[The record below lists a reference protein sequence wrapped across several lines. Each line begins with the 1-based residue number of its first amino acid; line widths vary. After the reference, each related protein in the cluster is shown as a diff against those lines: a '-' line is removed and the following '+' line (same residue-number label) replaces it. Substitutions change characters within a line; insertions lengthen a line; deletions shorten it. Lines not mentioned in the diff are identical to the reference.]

1 MASRNHTHGKAQLSL
16 HSLSALG
23 KRRCRTEGPEG
34 NGKVTFHTQT
44 THDDSYIDRIRHGK
58 NFINRYKGFPA
69 QDRFTNAPPAAN
81 AISASGLPLNPALL
95 LNPKGYVGSPKP
107 SPGATGGTSN
117 GNGDLSDAS
126 FLDFQFTSPNDGT
139 ASSAS
144 TPSSFLPQGYDSA
157 EHSHAHT
164 PVNGFGTMFE
174 RMNNLQERTS
184 MPQPKRRKVEAEENG
199 PALSGFG
206 NGGSGM
212 LGQYVKDRREE
223 AAKNPALQRVDT
235 VDLSRRSATN
245 AVQGDAQSGRS
256 TDIVLV
262 EDDGDIIEVTDAKE
276 QEVCFGQLQSAK
288 INFDV
293 IPSPKPGQRALN
305 DQWWPQVKIIL
316 NRRQGDPTNVILA
329 KDHTRRVVGRVD
341 AHTAL
346 GLSPLL
352 DSGRLYLRTESKLP
366 SRPRKMGEQ
375 VGQQVSQAL
384 PFNCILYGPRKSSR
398 AVASHLLSRGL
409 KLMHPT
415 MVEKGIKYENPMPQ
429 DARQQMPVRAQLVPA
444 PATFSYPQVMRTVE
458 EVRSEVMGVFDSLT
472 RSEDLP
478 QMEPDARITS
488 ELLPHQ
494 KQGLYF
500 MTMRERPCELTADG
514 QVSNTFWR
522 VRVGNS
528 GQKAYHNV
536 ITGQTHSRP
545 PPETFGGILAD
556 MMGLGKTLSILSLIT
571 TSLDAAEEW
580 SRRDPEQPPPPPAP
594 KKNGRSREFD
604 VPAPAPLALTTPV
617 LNSRATL
624 LVCPLSTVANW
635 EIQMK
640 EHIKP
645 GTFKYY
651 IYHGPNR
658 IKDAKKLT
666 DYDLVITTYGSV
678 SSELR
683 ARHRGLKGPHPLEEI
698 SWFRI
703 ALDEAHMIREQ
714 STLLFKAICRLQAN
728 RRWAVTGTPVQNKLD
743 DLAAL
748 LAFIRLK
755 PFDNKAT
762 FVQHI
767 VQPFKACDAE
777 IVPKLR
783 VLVDSVTL
791 RRLKDK
797 IHLPPRSEQIVKL
810 KFSQPEAKLYKLFEQ
825 QAQDKVEV
833 ISRGQDKLI
842 GGRTYIH
849 ILQSILRLRLI
860 SAHGKE
866 LLNDDDLQAVQGM
879 TQESA
884 IDLDSDDENDTQKAA
899 LSEARAYQN
908 WDLMVQ
914 TANDSCVTCTK
925 SLSSASDE
933 ADAESEREENL
944 LGYISSSCFHLIC
957 PACKPTWD
965 QWTGRQA
972 VGACPVCQKDN
983 VNLTLVPLN
992 KEKAE
997 AEHESHHA
1005 TGKAKEKSM
1014 NTNGYGGPH
1023 TKTQALLEDLLKL
1036 QAQSGENPDEP
1047 RFKSVVFSGWTS
1059 HLDLIQIALEEAGIV
1074 YTRLDGKMTRT
1085 ARTAA
1090 MDRFR
1095 EDPAV
1100 DVILVSITAGGL
1112 GLNLTAGNN
1121 VYVMEPQYN
1130 PAAEAQ
1136 AVDRVHRIGQKR
1148 PVRIIRYIMEHS
1160 IEEKMLALQDKKNKL
1175 ANLSMN
1181 RGKAMDKG
1189 EAAKQKL
1196 MDLRSLFR

>member
-1 MASRNHTHGKAQLSL
+1 MASGNHAYGKAHLPSA
-16 HSLSALG
+16 SNTTALG
-23 KRRCRTEGPEG
+23 KRRCHSESPQRQDDMASRKQFTREDNHVDRAAQHDEG
-34 NGKVTFHTQT
+34 
-44 THDDSYIDRIRHGK
+44 SIIDT
-58 NFINRYKGFPA
+58 NKGFPA
-69 QDRFTNAPPAAN
+69 EHPFAHSPPAPSGP
-81 AISASGLPLNPALL
+81 SASNGMPINPAML
-95 LNPKGYVGSPKP
+95 LNPRGYQP
-107 SPGATGGTSN
+107 SPTFRSEETNGHANSN
-117 GNGDLSDAS
+117 DAGY
-126 FLDFQFTSPNDGT
+126 LDFQFSTPNDGT
-139 ASSAS
+139 GSSAS
-144 TPSSFLPQGYDSA
+144 TPSAFFPQDSGSA
-157 EHSHAHT
+157 IHSHAHT
-164 PVNGFGTMFE
+164 PVNGYGNMVE
-174 RMNNLQERTS
+174 RLNNVQARS
-184 MPQPKRRKVEAEENG
+184 SVPQPKRRKVDADGND
-199 PALSGFG
+199 ATSSGFG
-206 NGGSGM
+206 GGGGSGM
-212 LGQYVKDRREE
+212 LGQYIMDRREE
-223 AAKNPALQRVDT
+223 AAKDPALQRVDT
-235 VDLSRRSATN
+235 VDLS
-245 AVQGDAQSGRS
+245 
-256 TDIVLV
+256 I
-262 EDDGDIIEVTDAKE
+262 EDDSDILEVVDAKE
-276 QEVCFGQLQSAK
+276 QEVCFGQLQNAR

-293 IPSPKPGQRALN
+293 VPAPKPGQRALN
-305 DQWWPQVKIIL
+305 DTWWPHVKIML
-316 NRRQGDPTNVILA
+316 SRRQGDPTNIILA

-341 AHTAL
+341 GQTAL

-352 DSGRLYLRTESKLP
+352 DSSRLTLRTENKLS
-366 SRPRKMGEQ
+366 SRPRRPGEQ
-375 VGQQVSQAL
+375 VGQQVSQSLA
-384 PFNCILYGPRKSSR
+384 FNCILYGPRKSSR
-398 AVASHLLSRGL
+398 IIAKHLQSRGL
-409 KLMHPT
+409 TLVHPT
-415 MVEKGIKYENPMPQ
+415 LVEKGIKYENPMAG
-429 DARQQMPVRAQLVPA
+429 DMRQQQVPVPRAQFMPA
-444 PATFSYPQVMRTVE
+444 PATTISYPSVARTVE
-458 EVRSEVMGVFDSLT
+458 EVRNEVMGVFDSLT

-478 QMEPDARITS
+478 EMEPDARITS

-494 KQGLYF
+494 KQGLHF
-500 MTMRERPCELTADG
+500 MTMREQPCDLTSNDG
-514 QVSNTFWR
+514 NTFWR
-522 VRVGNS
+522 VRIGNN

-536 ITGQTHSRP
+536 ITGQTHARP

-571 TSLDAAEEW
+571 SSLEAGQEW
-580 SRRDPEQPPPPPAP
+580 SQREPEQPPPPPAP
-594 KKNGRSREFD
+594 KKNGHSRGFD
-604 VPAPAPLALTTPV
+604 LPAPTPLALTTPI

-658 IKDAKKLT
+658 IKDAKKLA
-666 DYDLVITTYGSV
+666 DFDLVITTYGSV

-683 ARHRGLKGPHPLEEI
+683 ARVKGAKGPHPLEEI

-762 FVQHI
+762 FTQFI
-767 VQPFKACDAE
+767 VQPFKMCDAD
-777 IVPKLR
+777 IVPKIR

-797 IHLPPRSEQIVKL
+797 IHLPPRTDQIVKL
-810 KFSQPEAKLYKLFEQ
+810 QFSPTEAKLYRLFEQ

-833 ISRGQDKLI
+833 ISRGQDKLV

-866 LLNDDDLQAVQGM
+866 LLNNDDLQTVQGM

-884 IDLDSDDENDTQKAA
+884 IDLDSDDENDAQKAA
-899 LSEARAYQN
+899 LSDARAYQN

-914 TANDSCVTCTK
+914 TNSDGCAACGK
-925 SLSSASDE
+925 SLSA
-933 ADAESEREENL
+933 AAEDQAVDNEREENL
-944 LGYISSSCFHLIC
+944 LGYISSSCFHLFC
-957 PACKPTWD
+957 PTCKPSWD
-965 QWTGRQA
+965 QWTGKQPL
-972 VGACPVCQKDN
+972 GTCPICQKEN
-983 VNLTLVPLN
+983 ANLTLVKLR
-992 KEKAE
+992 KDKAE

-1005 TGKAKEKSM
+1005 TGSSKEKSM
-1014 NTNGYGGPH
+1014 NTDGYGGPH
-1023 TKTQALLEDLLKL
+1023 TKTRALIEDLLKL
-1036 QAQSGENPDEP
+1036 QARSNAAPEEP
-1047 RFKSVVFSGWTS
+1047 RLKSVIFSGWTS
-1059 HLDLIQIALEEAGIV
+1059 HLDLIQIALENAGIV
-1074 YTRLDGKMTRT
+1074 YTRLDGKMTRI

-1095 EDPAV
+1095 DDPDL

-1136 AVDRVHRIGQKR
+1136 AVDRVHRIGQNR
-1148 PVRIIRYIMEHS
+1148 EVNIVRYIMENS
-1160 IEEKMLALQDKKNKL
+1160 IEEKMLDLQDKKNKL

-1181 RGKAMDKG
+1181 RGKAIDKG
-1189 EAAKQKL
+1189 EAARQKL
-1196 MDLRSLFR
+1196 VDLRSLFR

>member
-1 MASRNHTHGKAQLSL
+1 MASGNHSYGKAHHYPSAP
-16 HSLSALG
+16 STALG
-23 KRRCRTEGPEG
+23 KRRSHSEEVPQHKEDLGRRKEHARDDNDISREQYAQE
-34 NGKVTFHTQT
+34 TF
-44 THDDSYIDRIRHGK
+44 IDK
-58 NFINRYKGFPA
+58 YKGFQPPPNFA
-69 QDRFTNAPPAAN
+69 NGPPAASN
-81 AISASGLPLNPALL
+81 GAASSASMMPINAALL
-95 LNPKGYVGSPKP
+95 LNPKGY
-107 SPGATGGTSN
+107 GAPTRPPPTAQNEDLN
-117 GNGDLSDAS
+117 GNGNLSDAGL
-126 FLDFQFTSPNDGT
+126 LDFQFSSPNDGT
-139 ASSAS
+139 GSSAS
-144 TPSSFLPQGYDSA
+144 TPSSFFPQDPDSA
-157 EHSHAHT
+157 IHSHTHT
-164 PVNGFGTMFE
+164 PVNGFGSMFE
-174 RMNNLQERTS
+174 RMNNVQARTS
-184 MPQPKRRKVEAEENG
+184 MPQPKRRKVETDGDE
-199 PALSGFG
+199 PSSSGFG
-206 NGGSGM
+206 GGGGGSGM
-212 LGQYVKDRREE
+212 MGQYIQAKREE
-223 AAKNPALQRVDT
+223 DAKNPALQRVDT
-235 VDLSRRSATN
+235 VDLSL
-245 AVQGDAQSGRS
+245 D
-256 TDIVLV
+256 
-262 EDDGDIIEVTDAKE
+262 DDGDILEVIDAKE
-276 QEVCFGQLQSAK
+276 QEVCFGQLQNAR
-288 INFDV
+288 INFDL

-305 DQWWPQVKIIL
+305 DQWWPQVKIML
-316 NRRQGDPTNVILA
+316 SRRQGDASNVILA
-329 KDHTRRVVGRVD
+329 KDHTRQVVGRVD
-341 AHTAL
+341 GQTAL

-352 DSGRLYLRTESKLP
+352 DHGSVTLRTENKLS
-366 SRPRKMGEQ
+366 SRPRRLGEQ
-375 VGQQVSQAL
+375 VGQPVSISL

-398 AVASHLLSRGL
+398 AVARHLLSRGL
-409 KLMHPT
+409 KLIHPT
-415 MVEKGIKYENPMPQ
+415 MVEKGIKYENPMAG
-429 DARQQMPVRAQLVPA
+429 DFRQQQAPAVRTQFVPA
-444 PATFSYPQVMRTVE
+444 PATYSYPQVSRTVE

-478 QMEPDARITS
+478 EMEPDARIIS

-500 MTMRERPCELTADG
+500 MTMRERPCDLSGNGGNAT
-514 QVSNTFWR
+514 NTFWR
-522 VRVGNS
+522 VKIGS
-528 GQKAYHNV
+528 HGQKLYHNV
-536 ITGQTHSRP
+536 ITNQTLPRP

-571 TSLDAAEEW
+571 SSLDAGEEW
-580 SRRDPEQPPPPPAP
+580 SRREPEQPPPPPAP
-594 KKNGRSREFD
+594 KKNGHSRGFD
-604 VPAPAPLALTTPV
+604 VPAPAPLALTTPM

-640 EHIKP
+640 EHVKP

-658 IKDAKKLT
+658 IKDARKLA
-666 DYDLVITTYGSV
+666 DFDLVITTYGSV

-683 ARHRGLKGPHPLEEI
+683 ARARGVKGTHPLEDI

-703 ALDEAHMIREQ
+703 VLDEAHMIREQ

-762 FVQHI
+762 FTQFI
-767 VQPFKACDAE
+767 VQPFKALDAE

-797 IHLPPRSEQIVKL
+797 IHLPPRRDQIVKL
-810 KFSQPEAKLYKLFEQ
+810 QFSPTEAKLYRLFEQ

-833 ISRGQDKLI
+833 ISRGSDKLI

-866 LLNDDDLQAVQGM
+866 LLNNDDLQVVQGM

-884 IDLDSDDENDTQKAA
+884 IDLDSDDDNDAQKAA

-914 TANDSCVTCTK
+914 TNSDGCASCGK
-925 SLSSASDE
+925 SLSSATE
-933 ADAESEREENL
+933 ESEVENERDENI
-944 LGYISSSCFHLIC
+944 LGYISSSCFHLFC
-957 PACKPTWD
+957 SSCKPSWIK
-965 QWTGRQA
+965 WTG
-972 VGACPVCQKDN
+972 GKSLGTCPVCQKEN
-983 VNLTLVPLN
+983 ANLRLVELR
-992 KEKAE
+992 KDKAE

-1005 TGKAKEKSM
+1005 TGSSKEKSM
-1014 NTNGYGGPH
+1014 NTDGYGGPH
-1023 TKTQALLEDLLKL
+1023 TKTQALVEDLLRL
-1036 QAQSGENPDEP
+1036 QEKSNATPEEP
-1047 RFKSVVFSGWTS
+1047 RYKSVVFSGWTS
-1059 HLDLIQIALEEAGIV
+1059 HLDLIQTALENAGIV
-1074 YTRLDGKMTRT
+1074 YTRLDGKMTRI

-1095 EDPAV
+1095 DDPDV

-1148 PVRIIRYIMEHS
+1148 EVNIVRYIMENS
-1160 IEEKMLALQDKKNKL
+1160 IEEKMLVLQDKKNKL

-1196 MDLRSLFR
+1196 RDLQSLFR

>member
-1 MASRNHTHGKAQLSL
+1 VARRTCTSHT
-16 HSLSALG
+16 
-23 KRRCRTEGPEG
+23 
-34 NGKVTFHTQT
+34 N
-44 THDDSYIDRIRHGK
+44 
-58 NFINRYKGFPA
+58 
-69 QDRFTNAPPAAN
+69 
-81 AISASGLPLNPALL
+81 
-95 LNPKGYVGSPKP
+95 
-107 SPGATGGTSN
+107 
-117 GNGDLSDAS
+117 
-126 FLDFQFTSPNDGT
+126 
-139 ASSAS
+139 
-144 TPSSFLPQGYDSA
+144 
-157 EHSHAHT
+157 
-164 PVNGFGTMFE
+164 
-174 RMNNLQERTS
+174 
-184 MPQPKRRKVEAEENG
+184 
-199 PALSGFG
+199 
-206 NGGSGM
+206 
-212 LGQYVKDRREE
+212 
-223 AAKNPALQRVDT
+223 
-235 VDLSRRSATN
+235 
-245 AVQGDAQSGRS
+245 
-256 TDIVLV
+256 IVLV
-262 EDDGDIIEVTDAKE
+262 EDDGDIVEVIDSKE
-276 QEVCFGQLQSAK
+276 QEVCFGQLSSAK
-288 INFDV
+288 INFHV
-293 IPSPKPGQRALN
+293 VPSPKPGQRALN
-305 DQWWPQVKIIL
+305 DLWWPQVKIML
-316 NRRQGDPTNVILA
+316 NRKQSDPTNVILA

-341 AHTAL
+341 AQTAL

-366 SRPRKMGEQ
+366 SRPRKPGEQ
-375 VGQQVSQAL
+375 VGQPISQAL
-384 PFNCILYGPRKSSR
+384 AFNCILYGPRRSSR
-398 AVASHLLSRGL
+398 VVATHLSSRGL
-409 KLMHPT
+409 RLMHPT

-429 DARQQMPVRAQLVPA
+429 DVRQQVPMRAQFVPA
-444 PATFSYPQVMRTVE
+444 PVASSYPQVMRTVE

-488 ELLPHQ
+488 QLLPHQ
-494 KQGLYF
+494 KQGLFF
-500 MTMRERPCELTADG
+500 MNMRERPCELTGDG
-514 QVSNTFWR
+514 NMANTFWR
-522 VRVGNS
+522 VRIGNN
-528 GQKAYHNV
+528 GQKSYHNV
-536 ITGQTHSRP
+536 ITGQTYPRP

-556 MMGLGKTLSILSLIT
+556 MMGLGKTLSILSLVT
-571 TSLDAAEEW
+571 SSLDAAGEW

-594 KKNGRSREFD
+594 KKNGHNRGFD
-604 VPAPAPLALTTPV
+604 VPAPTPLALTMPA

-635 EIQMK
+635 EIQIK
-640 EHIKP
+640 EHIQP

-658 IKDAKKLT
+658 IKDAKRLA

-683 ARHRGLKGPHPLEEI
+683 ARHRGVKGPHPLEDI

-762 FVQHI
+762 FTQYI

-783 VLVDSVTL
+783 VLVDTVTL

-797 IHLPPRSEQIVKL
+797 IHLPTRTDQIVKL
-810 KFSQPEAKLYKLFEQ
+810 KFSPAEAKLYKLFEQ

-884 IDLDSDDENDTQKAA
+884 IDLDSDDENDAQKAA
-899 LSEARAYQN
+899 LSDARAYQN

-914 TANDSCVTCTK
+914 TNNDSCANCGK
-925 SLSSASDE
+925 SLSSAADE
-933 ADAESEREENL
+933 TEVESEREENL
-944 LGYISSSCFHLIC
+944 LGYISSSCFHLFC
-957 PACKPTWD
+957 PSCKPSWD
-965 QWTGRQA
+965 RWTGGQ
-972 VGACPVCQKDN
+972 VLGVCPVCQKDN
-983 VNLTLVPLN
+983 VNLTLVELR
-992 KEKAE
+992 KDRAE
-997 AEHESHHA
+997 AEHESHNVP
-1005 TGKAKEKSM
+1005 GKSKDKLM
-1014 NTNGYGGPH
+1014 NMDSYGGPH
-1023 TKTQALLEDLLKL
+1023 TKTQALIEDLSKL
-1036 QAQSGENPDEP
+1036 QLESNAHPDEP
-1047 RFKSVVFSGWTS
+1047 RYKSVVFSGWTS
-1059 HLDLIQIALEEAGIV
+1059 HLDLIQIALENAGIV
-1074 YTRLDGKMTRT
+1074 YTRLDGKMTRI

-1148 PVRIIRYIMEHS
+1148 PVRIIRYIMENS
-1160 IEEKMLALQDKKNKL
+1160 IEEKMLELQDKKNKL

>member
-1 MASRNHTHGKAQLSL
+1 MASGNHTYGKAH
-16 HSLSALG
+16 HSPRASTTALG
-23 KRRCRTEGPEG
+23 KRRSHSEEIPQHKADLVWRKQYTR
-34 NGKVTFHTQT
+34 
-44 THDDSYIDRIRHGK
+44 DDNDLDQIQHEEDIFIDK
-58 NFINRYKGFPA
+58 YKGFHPPNNFA
-69 QDRFTNAPPAAN
+69 NGSPAAS
-81 AISASGLPLNPALL
+81 SAPAPNMPINPALL
-95 LNPKGYVGSPKP
+95 LNPKGYAAPTKP
-107 SPGATGGTSN
+107 PTTAQSEETN
-117 GNGDLSDAS
+117 GNANSSDMR
-126 FLDFQFTSPNDGT
+126 FLDFQFSSPNDGT
-139 ASSAS
+139 GSSAS
-144 TPSSFLPQGYDSA
+144 TPSSFFPQDPDSA
-157 EHSHAHT
+157 IHSHAHT
-164 PVNGFGTMFE
+164 PVNGFGNMFE
-174 RMNNLQERTS
+174 RMNNVQARTS
-184 MPQPKRRKVEAEENG
+184 MPQIKRRKVDTDG
-199 PALSGFG
+199 DDPTSSGFG
-206 NGGSGM
+206 GGGGGGSGM
-212 LGQYVKDRREE
+212 LGQYVKDKREE

-235 VDLSRRSATN
+235 VDLSL
-245 AVQGDAQSGRS
+245 D
-256 TDIVLV
+256 
-262 EDDGDIIEVTDAKE
+262 DDGDILEVIDARE
-276 QEVCFGQLQSAK
+276 QEVCFGQLQNAR
-288 INFDV
+288 INFDL

-305 DQWWPQVKIIL
+305 DQWWPQVKIML
-316 NRRQGDPTNVILA
+316 SRRQGDPTNVILA
-329 KDHTRRVVGRVD
+329 KDHTRQVVGRVD
-341 AHTAL
+341 GQTAL

-352 DSGRLYLRTESKLP
+352 DSAHVTLRTESKLP
-366 SRPRKMGEQ
+366 SRPRRPGEQ
-375 VGQQVSQAL
+375 VGQPVSLAL
-384 PFNCILYGPRKSSR
+384 AFNCILYGPRKSSR
-398 AVASHLLSRGL
+398 PVAKHLFSKGL
-409 KLMHPT
+409 KLIHPT
-415 MVEKGIKYENPMPQ
+415 MVEKGIKYENPMAG
-429 DARQQMPVRAQLVPA
+429 DIRQQAPPVRAQFVPA
-444 PATFSYPQVMRTVE
+444 PAAISYPQISRTVE

-478 QMEPDARITS
+478 EMEPDARITS

-500 MTMRERPCELTADG
+500 MTMRERPCDLNGNGGNAI
-514 QVSNTFWR
+514 NTFWR
-522 VRVGNS
+522 VRFGNN
-528 GQKAYHNV
+528 GQRAYHNV
-536 ITGQTHSRP
+536 ITGQTIQRP
-545 PPETFGGILAD
+545 PSETFGGILAD

-571 TSLDAAEEW
+571 SSLDAGEEW
-580 SRRDPEQPPPPPAP
+580 SKRQPEQPPPPPAL
-594 KKNGRSREFD
+594 KKNGHSRGFD
-604 VPAPAPLALTTPV
+604 LPAPTPLALTTPI

-635 EIQMK
+635 EIQIK
-640 EHIKP
+640 EHVKP

-658 IKDAKKLT
+658 IKDARKLA
-666 DYDLVITTYGSV
+666 DFDLVITTYGSV

-683 ARHRGLKGPHPLEEI
+683 ARHRGVKGPHPLEDI

-755 PFDNKAT
+755 PFDNKTT
-762 FVQHI
+762 FTQYI
-767 VQPFKACDAE
+767 VQPFKACDTE

-797 IHLPPRSEQIVKL
+797 IHLPPRKDQIVKL
-810 KFSQPEAKLYKLFEQ
+810 QFSPTEAKLYRLFEQ

-866 LLNDDDLQAVQGM
+866 LLNNDDLQAVQGM

-884 IDLDSDDENDTQKAA
+884 IDLDSDDDNDAQKAA

-914 TANDSCVTCTK
+914 TNSDGCASCGK
-925 SLSSASDE
+925 SLSSAGEESDVE
-933 ADAESEREENL
+933 NEREENL
-944 LGYISSSCFHLIC
+944 LGYISSSCFHLFC
-957 PACKPTWD
+957 PSCKPLWD
-965 QWTGRQA
+965 QWTRGQSL
-972 VGACPVCQKDN
+972 GTCPVCQKEN
-983 VNLTLVPLN
+983 ANLRLVELR
-992 KEKAE
+992 KDKAE

-1005 TGKAKEKSM
+1005 TGSSKEKSM
-1014 NTNGYGGPH
+1014 NTDGYGGPH
-1023 TKTQALLEDLLKL
+1023 TKTQALVEDLLKL
-1036 QAQSGENPDEP
+1036 QEKSNACPEEP

-1059 HLDLIQIALEEAGIV
+1059 HLDLIQIALDNAGIV
-1074 YTRLDGKMTRT
+1074 YTRLDGKMTRI

-1095 EDPAV
+1095 DDPAV

-1148 PVRIIRYIMEHS
+1148 EVNIVRYIMENS
-1160 IEEKMLALQDKKNKL
+1160 IEEKMLALQDKKNRL

>member
-1 MASRNHTHGKAQLSL
+1 M
-16 HSLSALG
+16 
-23 KRRCRTEGPEG
+23 
-34 NGKVTFHTQT
+34 
-44 THDDSYIDRIRHGK
+44 
-58 NFINRYKGFPA
+58 
-69 QDRFTNAPPAAN
+69 
-81 AISASGLPLNPALL
+81 
-95 LNPKGYVGSPKP
+95 
-107 SPGATGGTSN
+107 
-117 GNGDLSDAS
+117 
-126 FLDFQFTSPNDGT
+126 
-139 ASSAS
+139 
-144 TPSSFLPQGYDSA
+144 
-157 EHSHAHT
+157 
-164 PVNGFGTMFE
+164 
-174 RMNNLQERTS
+174 
-184 MPQPKRRKVEAEENG
+184 
-199 PALSGFG
+199 
-206 NGGSGM
+206 
-212 LGQYVKDRREE
+212 
-223 AAKNPALQRVDT
+223 
-235 VDLSRRSATN
+235 
-245 AVQGDAQSGRS
+245 
-256 TDIVLV
+256 
-262 EDDGDIIEVTDAKE
+262 EDDGDIVEITDAKE
-276 QEVCFGQLQSAK
+276 HEVCYGQLQSAK

-293 IPSPKPGQRALN
+293 VPSPKPGQRALN
-305 DQWWPQVKIIL
+305 EQWWPQVKIML
-316 NRRQGDPTNVILA
+316 SRRQGDPSNVILA
-329 KDHTRRVVGRVD
+329 KDHTRRVVGRID
-341 AHTAL
+341 AQTAL

-366 SRPRKMGEQ
+366 SRPRRPQEQ
-375 VGQQVSQAL
+375 VGQQVSLAL
-384 PFNCILYGPRKSSR
+384 NFNCILYGPRKSSR
-398 AVASHLLSRGL
+398 AVAQHLYKKGL
-409 KLMHPT
+409 QLTRPAV
-415 MVEKGIKYENPMPQ
+415 VEKGIPYENPMPQ
-429 DARQQMPVRAQLVPA
+429 DVRQQGPVRAQFVPS
-444 PATFSYPQVMRTVE
+444 PAVTASYPGITRTVE
-458 EVRSEVMGVFDSLT
+458 EVRSEVMGVFDSLA

-488 ELLPHQ
+488 QLLPHQ

-500 MTMRERPCELTADG
+500 MTMRERPCELTGDG
-514 QVSNTFWR
+514 SQGNTFWR
-522 VRVGNS
+522 VKIGNN
-528 GQKAYHNV
+528 GQKSYHNV
-536 ITGQTHSRP
+536 ITGQTQPRP

-571 TSLDAAEEW
+571 TSIDAAQEW
-580 SRRDPEQPPPPPAP
+580 STRVPEQPPPPPVP
-594 KKNGRSREFD
+594 KKNNSRAFD
-604 VPAPAPLALTTPV
+604 VPAPTPLALTTPL

-640 EHIKP
+640 EHIQP

-658 IKDAKKLT
+658 IKDAHKLA

-683 ARHRGLKGPHPLEEI
+683 ARHRGAKGPHPLEDI

-755 PFDNKAT
+755 PFDNKAMFT
-762 FVQHI
+762 QYI
-767 VQPFKACDAE
+767 VAPFKACDAE

-797 IHLPPRSEQIVKL
+797 IHLPPRVDQLVRL
-810 KFSQPEAKLYKLFEQ
+810 KFSPSEQKLYNLFEQ

-833 ISRGQDKLI
+833 ISRGHDKLI

-884 IDLDSDDENDTQKAA
+884 IDLDSDDENDAQKAE

-908 WDLMVQ
+908 FDLMVQ
-914 TANDSCVTCTK
+914 TNNDGCVACGRM
-925 SLSSASDE
+925 LSAPSEE
-933 ADAESEREENL
+933 AEAESEREENL
-944 LGYISSSCFHLIC
+944 LGYMSSCFHLVC
-957 PACKPTWD
+957 PSCKPRWD
-965 QWTGRQA
+965 SLAGGLVTGS
-972 VGACPVCQKDN
+972 CPVCQKN
-983 VNLTLVPLN
+983 PVNLNMVALR
-992 KEKAE
+992 KDRAD
-997 AEHESHHA
+997 AEHESHST
-1005 TGKAKEKSM
+1005 TGKAKEKSLS
-1014 NTNGYGGPH
+1014 TNGYGGPH

-1036 QAQSGENPDEP
+1036 QGQSEAHPDEP
-1047 RFKSVVFSGWTS
+1047 RYKSVVFSGWTS
-1059 HLDLIQIALEEAGIV
+1059 HLDLIQKALEDRGINC
-1074 YTRLDGKMTRT
+1074 TRLDGKMTRI

-1095 EDPAV
+1095 DDPMV

-1148 PVRIIRYIMEHS
+1148 PVQITRYIMENS

-1196 MDLRSLFR
+1196 MDLRSLFK